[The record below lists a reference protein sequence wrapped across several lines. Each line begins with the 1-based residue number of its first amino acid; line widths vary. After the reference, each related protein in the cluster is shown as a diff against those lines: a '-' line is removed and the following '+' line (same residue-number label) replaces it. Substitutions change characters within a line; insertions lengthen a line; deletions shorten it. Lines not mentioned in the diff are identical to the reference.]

1 MKQNLC
7 SFQLDQ
13 LFRMYKEMTSMAAR
27 IGTALSTVT
36 LLLAVTI
43 TADAQQLKVGYV
55 DFARLIKESPQARE
69 SMRNLQ
75 DEFAPRE
82 REIVAQQK
90 ELQGKEEQLQRDVA
104 VMGDTERRAA
114 ERDIQ
119 QIQRDL
125 ARDRNEYL
133 EDLNLRRNEELDR
146 LQRGLLQQVQ
156 TYAQTG
162 SYDLIVSDG
171 VVFASSAIDIT
182 PQILA
187 GLEASF
193 QLQQS
198 Q

>member
-1 MKQNLC
+1 
-7 SFQLDQ
+7 
-13 LFRMYKEMTSMAAR
+13 MYKEMTSMAAR

-69 SMRNLQ
+69 SMRMLQ

-104 VMGDTERRAA
+104 VMGDTERRDA
-114 ERDIQ
+114 ERDVQ

-156 TYAQTG
+156 SYAQSG